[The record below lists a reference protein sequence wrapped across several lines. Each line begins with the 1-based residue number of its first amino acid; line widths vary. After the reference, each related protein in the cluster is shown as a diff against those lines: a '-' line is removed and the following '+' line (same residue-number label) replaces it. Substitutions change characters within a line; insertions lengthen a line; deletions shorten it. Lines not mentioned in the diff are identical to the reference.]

1 MLHWKGR
8 PMPFLNCSNWAEVV
22 RIALKTGALGY
33 VVKSLIETDLL
44 VAIHEA
50 LAARAFVSVE
60 ASVEE

>member
-1 MLHWKGR
+1 
-8 PMPFLNCSNWAEVV
+8 MPFLNCSNWAEVV